1 MGATGQT
8 EVRFFYFLLLGAW
21 LVVKVRIFSSHS
33 VRKSRIVLLTFSPL
47 NVLRKAYTRNSSA
60 GRRIGC
66 MLRQHSFSLRRSRP
80 SRYRWAAF
88 EENVVEYKH
97 MRLCH
102 GMKKEFAPCE
112 FIDKCDLCIN
122 SWFDYD
128 NDNEHYIIMM
138 GALDLKC
145 KRDNPNF
152 KPLTRHE
159 FFEIYKKMKNR
170 TSISVTEL
178 LESAIDIGAVGN
190 E

>member
-1 MGATGQT
+1 M
-8 EVRFFYFLLLGAW
+8 
-21 LVVKVRIFSSHS
+21 K
-33 VRKSRIVLLTFSPL
+33 
-47 NVLRKAYTRNSSA
+47 
-60 GRRIGC
+60 
-66 MLRQHSFSLRRSRP
+66 
-80 SRYRWAAF
+80 
-88 EENVVEYKH
+88 ENVVEYKH

-138 GALDLKC
+138 GALELKC

-178 LESAIDIGAVGN
+178 LESAIAMGAVGN